1 MTLDIT
7 YELTKLSCVLMVTFS
22 RGKGL
27 GEVEEGDS
35 GDTLACADDA
45 HKAYVYT

>member
-1 MTLDIT
+1 MSSP
-7 YELTKLSCVLMVTFS
+7 SCPVCSWLLFLEE

-45 HKAYVYT
+45 HKGDV

>member
-1 MTLDIT
+1 
-7 YELTKLSCVLMVTFS
+7 MVTFS

-45 HKAYVYT
+45 HKGDVYTSSHFFYESRSY